1 MECFF
6 LIHVHLNT
14 CWVREQYFVT
24 QLGEEPGG
32 IEDETIKVNTHLIK
46 INPQSVNCHEQV
58 SKYESSDLHV
68 HLKVVLLATTVPQS
82 TGPTLVNNTCDMYM

>member
-6 LIHVHLNT
+6 LFFAYASNT
-14 CWVREQYFVT
+14 CRVKKHN
-24 QLGEEPGG
+24 LEEPGG
-32 IEDETIKVNTHLIK
+32 VGDETMKHKLK

-58 SKYESSDLHV
+58 SKYTYEPSDLYV
-68 HLKVVLLATTVPQS
+68 HLKVALLATTVPQS